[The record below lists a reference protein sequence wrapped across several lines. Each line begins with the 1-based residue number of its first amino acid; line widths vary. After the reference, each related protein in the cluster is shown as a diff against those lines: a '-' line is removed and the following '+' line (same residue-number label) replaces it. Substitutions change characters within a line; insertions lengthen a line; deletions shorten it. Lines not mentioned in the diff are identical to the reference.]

1 MAYFLTVEKSRGN
14 YIILPINKFMGI
26 GLFIRDKNSRYKQDG
41 YCSLKEIDE
50 FTKNFN
56 DASELR
62 EFLVSRG
69 MLSVNLIDKKLAI
82 RYNSN
87 GLFKKVMYDLMYQR
101 DIEYLVNPRLL
112 IREIE
117 YRLIREDYEFLRDL
131 LNHFSHHHRAEA
143 EIAETINYINNL
155 IRFKDVLSYQ
165 GKERE
170 YLTRRDRFGNNEVT
184 RIIKKLMYD
193 NNYECL
199 NYRNF
204 HDILAFMNNYDDN
217 RNSCKEQK
225 IVRKYQEDV
234 LDEEYQMSMFQEE
247 VLDEEYQMSMF
258 QEDYPTCD
266 ETLVEEDDM
275 DKIIFGAPAVYPSE
289 EYYDGIDKKYIVINN
304 SFSKCKK
311 RTRKINP
318 DQMSLF
324 K

>member
-14 YIILPINKFMGI
+14 YIILPINKFMEI
-26 GLFIRDKNSRYKQDG
+26 GLFSRDKNTRYKQDG

-69 MLSVNLIDKKLAI
+69 MLSVNLIDKKLAV

-101 DIEYLVNPRLL
+101 DIEYLANPRLL

-117 YRLIREDYEFLRDL
+117 YRLIKEDYEFLRDL

-143 EIAETINYINNL
+143 EISETINYINNL

-170 YLTRRDRFGNNEVT
+170 YLTRRDRFGNNGVT

-225 IVRKYQEDV
+225 VSRKYQE
-234 LDEEYQMSMFQEE
+234 EI
-247 VLDEEYQMSMF
+247 LDEEYQMSMF
-258 QEDYPTCD
+258 QEDYLTYD

-289 EYYDGIDKKYIVINN
+289 EYYDGIDKIECIIRKN
-304 SFSKCKK
+304 SSSRCKK
-311 RTRKINP
+311 RTRKIDP

>member
-14 YIILPINKFMGI
+14 YIILPINKFMEI

-69 MLSVNLIDKKLAI
+69 ILSVNLIDKKLAI

-117 YRLIREDYEFLRDL
+117 YRLIKEDYEFLRDL

-155 IRFKDVLSYQ
+155 IRFKDVLSYH

-225 IVRKYQEDV
+225 IVRKYQE
-234 LDEEYQMSMFQEE
+234 E

-258 QEDYPTCD
+258 QEDSPTCD

-289 EYYDGIDKKYIVINN
+289 EYYDGIDKKYVVINN

>member
-14 YIILPINKFMGI
+14 YIILPINKFMEI
-26 GLFIRDKNSRYKQDG
+26 GLFIRDKNTRYKQDG

-69 MLSVNLIDKKLAI
+69 MLSVNLIDKKLAV

-87 GLFKKVMYDLMYQR
+87 GLFKKVMYDLIYQR
-101 DIEYLVNPRLL
+101 DIEYLANPRLL

-117 YRLIREDYEFLRDL
+117 YRLIKEDYEFLRDL

-170 YLTRRDRFGNNEVT
+170 YLTRRDRFGNNEAT

-225 IVRKYQEDV
+225 VSRKYQE
-234 LDEEYQMSMFQEE
+234 EA
-247 VLDEEYQMSMF
+247 LDEEYQMSMF
-258 QEDYPTCD
+258 QEDYLTYD

-289 EYYDGIDKKYIVINN
+289 EYYDGIDKIEYIVRKN
-304 SFSKCKK
+304 SFSRCKK
-311 RTRKINP
+311 RTRKIDP

>member
-14 YIILPINKFMGI
+14 YIILPINKFMEI
-26 GLFIRDKNSRYKQDG
+26 GLFIRDKNTRYKQDG

-101 DIEYLVNPRLL
+101 DIEYLANPRLL

-117 YRLIREDYEFLRDL
+117 YRLIKEDYEFLRDL
-131 LNHFSHHHRAEA
+131 FNHFSHHHRAEA

-225 IVRKYQEDV
+225 IVRKYQE
-234 LDEEYQMSMFQEE
+234 E

-258 QEDYPTCD
+258 QEDSPTCD
-266 ETLVEEDDM
+266 ET
-275 DKIIFGAPAVYPSE
+275 
-289 EYYDGIDKKYIVINN
+289 
-304 SFSKCKK
+304 
-311 RTRKINP
+311 
-318 DQMSLF
+318 
-324 K
+324 